1 LGDLRGFLDDL
12 LLCRA
17 CGDGYYHHHHSDGHM
32 GHDAP
37 FPEDGLWLES
47 QFLRRL
53 ACHHH
58 HHHQQQQQ
66 QQQHVAPLG
75 EGEEAASSS
84 AGAAGRPPYVGSVS
98 SHFRMRHLTV
108 GLTSR
113 LCAEYVFRPVCL
125 ATRVSIYSVYS
136 WQPVPC
142 CLEV

>member
-1 LGDLRGFLDDL
+1 
-12 LLCRA
+12 
-17 CGDGYYHHHHSDGHM
+17 
-32 GHDAP
+32 
-37 FPEDGLWLES
+37 
-47 QFLRRL
+47 
-53 ACHHH
+53 
-58 HHHQQQQQ
+58 
-66 QQQHVAPLG
+66 VAPLG

-125 ATRVSIYSVYS
+125 ATRVSIYSACLFIATRVSIYSVYS